1 MLDPM
6 YKKNDAIL
14 TNLNKLN
21 VKLRKSDR
29 LRLACKSKNLYICRT
44 IYLYIS
50 TCINLPGLQTGLAKH
65 VQNIPF
71 AAYRTFVTF
80 SVLKKGMTSI

>member
-1 MLDPM
+1 MLDPI

-14 TNLNKLN
+14 TNLNN

-29 LRLACKSKNLYICRT
+29 LRLACKSKNMYLCRS

-50 TCINLPGLQTGLAKH
+50 TCINLLGLQTSLAKH

-71 AAYRTFVTF
+71 AA
-80 SVLKKGMTSI
+80 

>member
-1 MLDPM
+1 MLDPI

-14 TNLNKLN
+14 TNLNN

-29 LRLACKSKNLYICRT
+29 LRLECKSKNLYICRS

-50 TCINLPGLQTGLAKH
+50 T
-65 VQNIPF
+65 
-71 AAYRTFVTF
+71 
-80 SVLKKGMTSI
+80 